1 MEKQERWLVCAGGAE
16 FLEIAGALV
25 ATERVRAIEWEH
37 DALHAYTRV
46 ASEASGKAT
55 HVAVGDGLVGISP
68 QDAACTLAALVGGPV
83 VLCTARASEVA
94 VSVAARGVAATVE
107 PAGFER
113 VLGSLGHTLGHAVEG
128 ESTLPQESTGPCAL
142 QAIAAMDLEEPD
154 GLAEGEVMAGSNP
167 SLALR
172 TTGRLPRVET
182 EDEVPAPM
190 SRASELLVAEPVAY
204 RPLITLPQRDD
215 ATSGLV
221 APVPTIC
228 FTSARGGVGKTA
240 LSAMTALALAREG
253 LVVALIDMD
262 FQFGTCLGYVGAD
275 ETDGL
280 LDLGEIPKS
289 IQVDGRVLARCRTVP
304 EPNLMAYEFCRS
316 PEQAEVLAGFAGGLL
331 KVAREGADVA
341 IVDVPTGV
349 GEAAAQ
355 VLDLAD
361 RCLLVTDRRAFSIE
375 SITAYQSLCARMG
388 VPRTKLA
395 TVVNRCDPRHRDEG
409 FLERLRFSSQG
420 SQIFK
425 VVEGG
430 QEVSQMLAIGSAG
443 ELLMARNRFALS
455 ASDLA
460 RAIAGEIGCRLQEAR
475 PSGLAVPGMLGGR
488 GIAASGDRKTP
499 RRRRKEQRE
508 EVAEC
513 PF

>member
-1 MEKQERWLVCAGGAE
+1 MEKQERWLVCSGGSE
-16 FLEIAGALV
+16 FIGIASALV
-25 ATERVRAIEWEH
+25 AIERVRAIEWEP
-37 DALHAYTRV
+37 DALRAYTRV
-46 ASEASGKAT
+46 ASEVGGKAM
-55 HVAVGDGLVGISP
+55 HVVVGDGLVGIAP
-68 QDAACTLAALVGGPV
+68 QDAACTLAALIEGHV
-83 VLCTARASEVA
+83 VLCTAQAPEIA
-94 VSVAARGVAATVE
+94 VSVAARGVTATVE
-107 PAGFER
+107 LAGLER
-113 VLGSLGHTLGHAVEG
+113 VLGNLGDAIEEEPEVLRECTE
-128 ESTLPQESTGPCAL
+128 PRAL

-154 GLAEGEVMAGSNP
+154 GLVGAEMAPDHNP

-172 TTGRLPRVET
+172 ATGKLPRVEV
-182 EDEVPAPM
+182 ESEKLAAA
-190 SRASELLVAEPVAY
+190 SRGTELLMAEPVVY
-204 RPLITLPQRDD
+204 RPLIALPQRDE
-215 ATSGLV
+215 A

-280 LDLGEIPKS
+280 LDPGELPES
-289 IQVDGRVLARCRTVP
+289 IQVDGRMLARCRAVP

-316 PEQAEVLAGFAGGLL
+316 PEQAEVLARFAGGLL

-341 IVDVPTGV
+341 IVDVPTGI

-409 FLERLRFSSQG
+409 FLERLRFASQG

-455 ASDLA
+455 ATDLA
-460 RAIAGEIGCRLQEAR
+460 RAIAAEIGCRLQETR
-475 PSGLAVPGMLGGR
+475 PLGLGVAGALGGR
-488 GIAASGDRKTP
+488 GGAASGDRKMP
-499 RRRRKEQRE
+499 KRRRKEQRE
-508 EVAEC
+508 EVTEC